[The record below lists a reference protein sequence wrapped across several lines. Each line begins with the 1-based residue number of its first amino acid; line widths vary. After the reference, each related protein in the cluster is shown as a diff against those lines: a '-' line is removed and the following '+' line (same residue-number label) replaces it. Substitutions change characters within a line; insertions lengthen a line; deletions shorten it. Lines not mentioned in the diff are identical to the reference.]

1 MRRHSNEI
9 PAQDSGTFNLSISD
23 LMAGLLAIF
32 ILTLAYFSLSFNKS
46 KDEYTNNNQLRQEM
60 VSSIGKELNRMEIRV
75 EVDEKRGILRI
86 PEETLNFHPGSAE
99 VPDTATVQRIGAVLL
114 RTLKSSKYI
123 DKVETVFIEGH
134 TDSDPIYGGRYA
146 SNWEL
151 STQRAINTWNVMRGG
166 YDNKELSELRNRVTI
181 INSKGQREDIFE
193 LMFSCSGYAD
203 TRPIPNTR
211 NDAAG
216 KKRNRRIDIRFTM
229 VPPAPDDSDLV
240 KDMSKKL
247 KNNK

>member
-32 ILTLAYFSLSFNKS
+32 ILTLAYCILSFNKS
-46 KDEYTNNNQLRQEM
+46 KDDYTNNNQLRQEM

-75 EVDEKRGILRI
+75 EIDEKRGILRI

-99 VPDTATVQRIGAVLL
+99 VPNKATVQRIGAVLL
-114 RTLKSSKYI
+114 RTLKSEEYI

-151 STQRAINTWNVMRGG
+151 STQRAINTWNVMRSKGVYG
-166 YDNKELSELRNRVTI
+166 YNNQELSELRNHVTI
-181 INSKGQREDIFE
+181 INSNGQIDKSSE

-229 VPPAPDDSDLV
+229 APPAPDASEHKNDS
-240 KDMSKKL
+240 S
-247 KNNK
+247 N

>member
-46 KDEYTNNNQLRQEM
+46 KDEYTSNNQRRQEM
-60 VSSIGKELNRMEIRV
+60 VRSIGEELNRMEIRV
-75 EVDEKRGILRI
+75 EIDEKRGILRI

-99 VPDTATVQRIGAVLL
+99 VPNTATVQRIGAVLL
-114 RTLKSSKYI
+114 RTLKSKEYKN
-123 DKVETVFIEGH
+123 KVETVFIEGH

-151 STQRAINTWNVMRGG
+151 STQRAINTWNVMRSKGVYG
-166 YDNKELSELRNRVTI
+166 YNNQELSELRNHKT
-181 INSKGQREDIFE
+181 SE

-229 VPPAPDDSDLV
+229 VPPAPDASEHKNDL
-240 KDMSKKL
+240 S
-247 KNNK
+247 N

>member
-46 KDEYTNNNQLRQEM
+46 KDEYTSNNQRRQEM
-60 VSSIGKELNRMEIRV
+60 VRSIGEELNRMEIRV
-75 EVDEKRGILRI
+75 EIDEKRGILRI

-99 VPDTATVQRIGAVLL
+99 VPNTATVQRIGAVLL
-114 RTLKSSKYI
+114 RTLKSKEYKN
-123 DKVETVFIEGH
+123 KVETVFIEGH

-151 STQRAINTWNVMRGG
+151 STQRAINTWNVMRSKGVYG
-166 YDNKELSELRNRVTI
+166 YNNQELSELRNHKT
-181 INSKGQREDIFE
+181 SE

-229 VPPAPDDSDLV
+229 VPPAPGDSDLV
-240 KDMSKKL
+240 NDVSKKL
-247 KNNK
+247 QNNK

>member
-60 VSSIGKELNRMEIRV
+60 VSSIGEELNRMEIRV

-229 VPPAPDDSDLV
+229 VPPAPGDSDLV
-240 KDMSKKL
+240 NDVSKKL
-247 KNNK
+247 QNNK

>member
-46 KDEYTNNNQLRQEM
+46 KDEYTSNNQRRQEM
-60 VSSIGKELNRMEIRV
+60 VRSIGEELNRMEIRV
-75 EVDEKRGILRI
+75 EIDEKRGILRI

-99 VPDTATVQRIGAVLL
+99 VPNTATVQRIGAVLL
-114 RTLKSSKYI
+114 RTLKSKEYKN
-123 DKVETVFIEGH
+123 KVETVFIEGH

-166 YDNKELSELRNRVTI
+166 YDNQELSELRNHKT
-181 INSKGQREDIFE
+181 SE

-229 VPPAPDDSDLV
+229 VPPAPDASEHKNDL
-240 KDMSKKL
+240 S
-247 KNNK
+247 N

>member
-46 KDEYTNNNQLRQEM
+46 KDEYTNNNQRRQEM
-60 VSSIGKELNRMEIRV
+60 VRSIGKELNRMEIRV

-114 RTLKSSKYI
+114 RTLKSEEYK

-151 STQRAINTWNVMRGG
+151 STQRAINTWNVMRSKGVYG
-166 YDNKELSELRNRVTI
+166 YNNQELSELRNHKT
-181 INSKGQREDIFE
+181 SE

-229 VPPAPDDSDLV
+229 APPAPDASEHKNDS
-240 KDMSKKL
+240 ST
-247 KNNK
+247 

>member
-46 KDEYTNNNQLRQEM
+46 KDEYTSNNQRRQEM
-60 VSSIGKELNRMEIRV
+60 VRSIGEELNRMEIRV
-75 EVDEKRGILRI
+75 EIDEKRGILRI

-99 VPDTATVQRIGAVLL
+99 VPNTATVQRIGAVLL
-114 RTLKSSKYI
+114 RTLKSKEYKN
-123 DKVETVFIEGH
+123 KVETVFIEGH

-151 STQRAINTWNVMRGG
+151 STQRAINTWNVMRSKGVYG
-166 YDNKELSELRNRVTI
+166 YNNQELSELRNHKT
-181 INSKGQREDIFE
+181 SE

-229 VPPAPDDSDLV
+229 VPPAPDASEHKNDS
-240 KDMSKKL
+240 S
-247 KNNK
+247 N